1 VEGVT
6 NVAKVAERSELE
18 DLADLSEEFES
29 APAAEVVRWAVERFD
44 RSISL
49 ASSFEDCVIVHV
61 VTKVVPDIEVIF
73 LDTGAHFPE
82 TLDYV
87 EQVRSRFDLNLR
99 IVRPGPEADAWPCGS
114 AHCCELR
121 KVVPLARALEGRQA
135 WLTGLKRVDAS
146 TRVDAPIVSWDEARR
161 MVKVNPIATWTDLDV
176 AGYIADHDLPVHPLV
191 SRGYLS
197 IGCAPTTRPVGPGE
211 DRRAGRFIG
220 MGTTECG
227 LHV

>member
-1 VEGVT
+1 
-6 NVAKVAERSELE
+6 
-18 DLADLSEEFES
+18 
-29 APAAEVVRWAVERFD
+29 
-44 RSISL
+44 
-49 ASSFEDCVIVHV
+49 VIVHV
-61 VTKVVPDIEVIF
+61 VTQVIPDIEVIF

-82 TLDYV
+82 TLEYV
-87 EQVRSRFDLNLR
+87 EQVRSRYDLNLR
-99 IVRPGPEADAWPCGS
+99 IVRPGPEAEAWPCGS

-121 KVVPLARALEGRQA
+121 KVVPLARALNGREA
-135 WLTGLKRVDAS
+135 WITGLKRVDAS
-146 TRVDAPIVSWDEARR
+146 TRVDAPIVSWDEARS
-161 MVKVNPIATWTDLDV
+161 MVKVN
-176 AGYIADHDLPVHPLV
+176 AGYISDHNLPTHPLM